1 VLGTIVGLGVA
12 AVILASNPSTGVIV
26 GLAIAFQMSAE
37 LLVGR
42 NYAPRPGVR
51 HPLAILMVELASP
64 QRPGVLLRDRILE
77 TIIGALCGI
86 AVTLFMHPVR
96 RDDTRIDRGASR

>member
-1 VLGTIVGLGVA
+1 M
-12 AVILASNPSTGVIV
+12 
-26 GLAIAFQMSAE
+26 AIAFQMSAE

-42 NYAPRPGVR
+42 NYALALVFVT
-51 HPLAILMVELASP
+51 PLAILMVELASP

>member
-1 VLGTIVGLGVA
+1 VA

-26 GLAIAFQMSAE
+26 GFGHRIPDVRRTAGGTHYALA
-37 LLVGR
+37 LVF
-42 NYAPRPGVR
+42 VT
-51 HPLAILMVELASP
+51 PLAILMVELASP